1 MVNGFLTHKTLLPQ
15 GYLLLISIF
24 MMASFPAF
32 SDPLAETREIL
43 FNCPAS
49 EPDCE
54 QGEIAKQAADL
65 QSPAAM
71 YEYVRNTH
79 EYTLYHGS
87 RSNTINT
94 WFDKRGS
101 DVDIASVLIAM
112 YRSQAIPARYAVGTI
127 SAPATEV
134 ANWLAVKNISLA
146 AAIMDNQGIQNV
158 NLTTDGATQVI
169 EFEHT
174 WVQVQVPYDD
184 YRGAFAT
191 TINCTITPEYCQ
203 WINIDPSWKQREFH
217 NQGIDIYGVVN
228 FDYTRYYNAIK
239 NDDPEYR
246 DKNPTEIYE
255 AQILDYLKINFPG
268 KTLND
273 VADPGT
279 IISVQEGILPASLP
293 YKVISSINTYDS
305 IVLHDADTTQKG
317 WAKFLTIRYSLGA
330 FTFTGSLV
338 GPFILSSSSDPIA
351 LADLSTK
358 RITLSYFE
366 GNQISGDPYEHH
378 QMVVRLD
385 GQIIDIPI
393 LIAWQNDQAQ
403 YLGRLFDVTF
413 ELDGAP
419 STTGGT
425 DNLISA
431 TYQNL
436 MFGGYYVIGTG
447 GDTSNW
453 SQVHRAAKQ
462 LLQANETYPIVS
474 DGAGVPY
481 VDSNG
486 NGVIDTGE
494 GRLLDDPVA
503 QDELTGG
510 LLNVAMSQYYS
521 RFVTNTR
528 RLDALN
534 HVISPIEGFVGIVSS
549 TYDVDYLGTTTF
561 SVMPGGLLIDMKGQ
575 RFSGSWR
582 NDSPATFA
590 NAHFE
595 LIGHAMSSL
604 EHEIWQEITGFD
616 AVSTVRGIQMA
627 LANGTQL
634 LDLTTGSAAEVSGMY
649 ADFGFTSQP
658 QLPFSISV
666 RDVFTTRPTTWSHS
680 TTAGD
685 DGFTMLKKLPSSVND
700 PRSAQLTYTNTFLYD
715 NVGCFDSQEQAI
727 RDLIAQYGG
736 TATLNAG
743 NICGYAYTS
752 GTTLLQLLSGF
763 ETYYNNFF
771 SIGSGGSFDYLDQ
784 NQGFNPAD
792 FTFRDSYGAP
802 DIHSMDLVYSIRDA
816 LLFAGTVGGNP
827 ARWEYRIPARKT
839 STGFNIFSVYLK
851 KIYDTIDNSLASQ
864 SFIISNDGFTA
875 GGGWVDGSETLSLAN
890 VGGSVVKPLFDNR
903 VFTDKN
909 LVAVTNNDLIRTPST
924 ADPISTVTGNMYHDE
939 TDISIKGRG
948 LDYAFTR
955 SYNSAPAR
963 ADKDGSL
970 GFGWTHSYNMS
981 LRANDYGDCPNCA
994 QGTGAGQAPENGN
1007 GITSSIT
1014 YIDERGGEHTYLL
1027 NADGSATRAVA
1038 GNPPGEFNTL
1048 QLDIPAAGQ
1057 YTLEFRNGVK
1067 YVFDGPASL
1076 KTTPAQTA
1084 RLAYIEDAYNNRL
1097 NLSYDAN
1104 GRLSS
1109 VVDNLGISGR
1119 TGLNFSYIGTNPHIQ
1134 SISDWSG
1141 RTWQYGYDAAGNLTT
1156 VTNAQN
1162 D

>member
-1 MVNGFLTHKTLLPQ
+1 MVHGFSMHEFLARR
-15 GYLLLISIF
+15 GCFLLIGILVT
-24 MMASFPAF
+24 ASFQVSA
-32 SDPLAETREIL
+32 DPLAETREVL
-43 FNCPAS
+43 FSCDAS
-49 EPDCE
+49 QPDCE

-65 QSPAAM
+65 QSPATM
-71 YEYVRNTH
+71 YESVRNTH
-79 EYTLYHGS
+79 EYALYHGS

-94 WFDKRGS
+94 WFGKRGS

-134 ANWLAVKNISLA
+134 ANWLGVKNISLA

-191 TINCTITPEYCQ
+191 TINCTTTPEYCQ

-239 NDDPEYR
+239 NNDPEYR

-255 AQILDYLKINFPG
+255 AQILDYLKTNFPG

-279 IISVQEGILPASLP
+279 IIPVHEGILPASLP
-293 YKVISSINTYDS
+293 YKVISNINTYDS

-385 GQIIDIPI
+385 GQIIDTPI

-521 RFVTNTR
+521 RFVENTR

-549 TYDVDYLGTTTF
+549 TYDVDYLGTTAF
-561 SVMPGGLLIDMKGQ
+561 SVMPGGLLIDMKGV
-575 RFSGSWR
+575 RFNGIWR
-582 NDSPATFA
+582 NNASAEYA

-595 LIGHAMSSL
+595 LLGHEGSSL

-627 LANGTQL
+627 LANNATL
-634 LDLTTGSAAEVSGMY
+634 LNPADNGISNNVVSTY
-649 ADFGFTSQP
+649 PDFGFND
-658 QLPFSISV
+658 SV
-666 RDVFTTRPTTWSHS
+666 PP
-680 TTAGD
+680 
-685 DGFTMLKKLPSSVND
+685 GFTYTPFTVFSTQPATWTHATNGASMEVLRRTVDGATSSLDRAIVTYDYNTGSGLYAWVNCVD
-700 PRSAQLTYTNTFLYD
+700 NWENQLLAISGSTEVSFTYCDGTF
-715 NVGCFDSQEQAI
+715 
-727 RDLIAQYGG
+727 
-736 TATLNAG
+736 
-743 NICGYAYTS
+743 TS
-752 GTTLLQLLSGF
+752 GTASYVLAWMENRYLTNTIPVNIGQSYF
-763 ETYYNNFF
+763 DFF
-771 SIGSGGSFDYLDQ
+771 DRA
-784 NQGFNPAD
+784 QGFNPAD
-792 FTFRDSYGAP
+792 HVYRGLPVAVDQHNGS
-802 DIHSMDLVYSIRDA
+802 LVQTIRDNVMIGA
-816 LLFAGTVGGNP
+816 ST
-827 ARWEYRIPARKT
+827 ARWDYTLPARKT
-839 STGFNIFSVYLK
+839 STGFNIFSVYLQ
-851 KIYDTIDNSLASQ
+851 KIYDTTDNSLASQ
-864 SFIISNDGFTA
+864 SFSISNDQFTA

-890 VGGSVVKPLFDNR
+890 VGGSVVKPLFDNT

-909 LVAVTNNDLIRTPST
+909 LVAVTNNDLVRTPST
-924 ADPISTVTGNMYHDE
+924 ADPVSTVTGNMYHDE

-948 LDYAFTR
+948 LDYTFTR

-963 ADKDGSL
+963 ANKDSSL

-981 LRANDYGDCPNCA
+981 LRANDYGACPNCA
-994 QGTGAGQAPENGN
+994 PGTGTGQAPENGN

-1027 NADGSATRAVA
+1027 NADGSATRTVA
-1038 GNPPGEFNTL
+1038 GNPPGEFDSL

-1084 RLAYIEDAYNNRL
+1084 RLTYIEDAYNNRL
-1097 NLSYDAN
+1097 NLSYDAS

-1109 VVDNLGISGR
+1109 VGDNLGIAGR
-1119 TGLNFSYIGTNPHIQ
+1119 TGLSFTFRPKYFEHNPFS
-1134 SISDWSG
+1134 
-1141 RTWQYGYDAAGNLTT
+1141 
-1156 VTNAQN
+1156 
-1162 D
+1162 

>member
-1 MVNGFLTHKTLLPQ
+1 MVHGFSIHEFLERW
-15 GYLLLISIF
+15 GRSLLINILV
-24 MMASFPAF
+24 MACFQVSA
-32 SDPLAETREIL
+32 DPLAETREVL
-43 FNCPAS
+43 FSCDAS
-49 EPDCE
+49 QLDCE

-65 QSPAAM
+65 RSPAAM

-79 EYTLYHGS
+79 EYTLYQGS

-94 WFDKRGS
+94 WLGKRGS

-112 YRSQAIPARYAVGTI
+112 YRSQAIPARYAVGVV

-134 ANWLAVKNISLA
+134 ANWLGVKNVSLA
-146 AAIMDNQGIQNV
+146 TAIMDDQGIQKV
-158 NLTTDGATQVI
+158 KLTTDGTTRVI
-169 EFEHT
+169 EFEHA

-191 TINCTITPEYCQ
+191 TINCTTTPEYCQ
-203 WINIDPSWKQREFH
+203 WINIDPSWKQRKF
-217 NQGIDIYGVVN
+217 NNTSIDIYGVVN

-239 NDDPEYR
+239 NNDPEYR

-255 AQILDYLKINFPG
+255 AQILDYLKANFPG

-273 VADPGT
+273 VADPGV
-279 IISVQEGILPASLP
+279 IIPVHDGILPASLP
-293 YKVISSINTYDS
+293 YKVISNINTYDS

-385 GQIIDIPI
+385 GQIIDTPI

-419 STTGGT
+419 STTGGS
-425 DNLISA
+425 DNIISA
-431 TYQNL
+431 TYRNL

-462 LLQANETYPIVS
+462 LLQANETYPIVNN
-474 DGAGVPY
+474 GTGIPY

-503 QDELTGG
+503 QDALTGG

-521 RFVTNTR
+521 RFVENTR
-528 RLDALN
+528 HLDALN

-549 TYDVDYLGTTTF
+549 TYDVDYLGTTAF

-575 RFSGSWR
+575 QFSGAWR

-634 LDLTTGSAAEVSGMY
+634 LDLTTGSATEINGMY
-649 ADFGFTSQP
+649 GNFGFTSQP
-658 QLPFSISV
+658 QSPFSISV
-666 RDVFTTRPTTWSHS
+666 RDVFSTRPTTWSHS
-680 TTAGD
+680 STAGD

-700 PRSAQLTYTNTFLYD
+700 PRSAQLTYSNTFLYD
-715 NVGCFDSQEQAI
+715 N
-727 RDLIAQYGG
+727 
-736 TATLNAG
+736 
-743 NICGYAYTS
+743 
-752 GTTLLQLLSGF
+752 
-763 ETYYNNFF
+763 
-771 SIGSGGSFDYLDQ
+771 
-784 NQGFNPAD
+784 
-792 FTFRDSYGAP
+792 
-802 DIHSMDLVYSIRDA
+802 
-816 LLFAGTVGGNP
+816 
-827 ARWEYRIPARKT
+827 
-839 STGFNIFSVYLK
+839 
-851 KIYDTIDNSLASQ
+851 
-864 SFIISNDGFTA
+864 
-875 GGGWVDGSETLSLAN
+875 
-890 VGGSVVKPLFDNR
+890 
-903 VFTDKN
+903 
-909 LVAVTNNDLIRTPST
+909 
-924 ADPISTVTGNMYHDE
+924 
-939 TDISIKGRG
+939 
-948 LDYAFTR
+948 
-955 SYNSAPAR
+955 
-963 ADKDGSL
+963 
-970 GFGWTHSYNMS
+970 
-981 LRANDYGDCPNCA
+981 
-994 QGTGAGQAPENGN
+994 
-1007 GITSSIT
+1007 
-1014 YIDERGGEHTYLL
+1014 
-1027 NADGSATRAVA
+1027 
-1038 GNPPGEFNTL
+1038 
-1048 QLDIPAAGQ
+1048 
-1057 YTLEFRNGVK
+1057 
-1067 YVFDGPASL
+1067 
-1076 KTTPAQTA
+1076 
-1084 RLAYIEDAYNNRL
+1084 
-1097 NLSYDAN
+1097 
-1104 GRLSS
+1104 
-1109 VVDNLGISGR
+1109 
-1119 TGLNFSYIGTNPHIQ
+1119 
-1134 SISDWSG
+1134 
-1141 RTWQYGYDAAGNLTT
+1141 
-1156 VTNAQN
+1156 
-1162 D
+1162 